1 MSSLAEPLRVETF
14 QDIVR
19 ILRERPEW
27 LEEMRRL
34 ILTDELLA
42 LPKRFDTFVR
52 EEFSP
57 LKQDVATLKQDVDTL
72 KRDVEV
78 LKQDVAVLKQDV
90 EILKQDVAV
99 LKQDVE
105 ILKQDVAVLKQDVET
120 LKRDVAELKGA
131 EFERRVRERAPAYL
145 GRLIKRCRTLSFEDL
160 ADLLEDAVEKGL
172 ISEEEKAEV
181 LNLDAVAGGISKAD
195 GRRCFLTLEVSVRV
209 DVEDVERAARRAS
222 ILSRAA
228 KVPAVGVVVG
238 REIAERASLKAE
250 ELGVVAV

>member
-1 MSSLAEPLRVETF
+1 MDSQVEPLRVETF

-42 LPKRFDTFVR
+42 LPKRFDTFLK

-57 LKQDVATLKQDVDTL
+57 LRQDVET
-72 KRDVEV
+72 

-90 EILKQDVAV
+90 AILKQDVAILKQDVAV
-99 LKQDVE
+99 LKQEVA
-105 ILKQDVAVLKQDVET
+105 ILKQ
-120 LKRDVAELKGA
+120 DVAELKGA

-145 GRLIKRCRTLSFEDL
+145 GRLVRRCRTLSFEEL
-160 ADLLEDAVEKGL
+160 AELLEDAADKGL

-181 LNLDAVAGGISKAD
+181 LNLDAVAGGVSKAD
-195 GRRCFLTLEVSVRV
+195 GKRCYLTLEVSVRV

-222 ILSRAA
+222 ILGRAMDL
-228 KVPAVGVVVG
+228 PAIGVVVG
-238 REIAERASLKAE
+238 REISQTAARRAE